1 MLVPLPSELD
11 IVSPF
16 SSRQTIEMLDRR
28 EPSKERKD
36 IVEGGRVSVR
46 SKWRGRVSM
55 SSKKMKEKKGKKKR
69 RKGERDEA
77 DGVGF

>member
-1 MLVPLPSELD
+1 MLTPLLSELD

-55 SSKKMKEKKGKKKR
+55 SSKKMKEKKERRKR
-69 RKGERDEA
+69 RG
-77 DGVGF
+77 